1 MSQPSMN
8 SNNDFVKV
16 YKIKKP
22 KSKAKKNKVK
32 TQENINE
39 LEKNSVIVNNQVT
52 PYVRT
57 NFEVSKSSSFYTT
70 CQFCK
75 KKIYTKTNQHFNSCT
90 CFFCCCTGCL
100 IYVIVQLIR
109 GKDLCCYDAT
119 HKCPECK
126 QIIAEYNSC

>member
-1 MSQPSMN
+1 MN

-16 YKIKKP
+16 YKTKKP

-70 CQFCK
+70 CQFCQ

-100 IYVIVQLIR
+100 IYVIVHLIR
-109 GKDLCCYDAT
+109 RKRPLLL
-119 HKCPECK
+119 
-126 QIIAEYNSC
+126 